1 VPATLQQYF
10 QQILPLEKCD
20 AEDGRVVGQLLVD
33 LVNSN
38 PKNLACAIRE
48 FANCTAMLRDCGFAH
63 LGDML
68 ARLLSADGQGGHDN
82 DTTTIP
88 STTIPSTPLA
98 TTDLGM
104 DPSSLTEKHAIT
116 IGSAISS
123 SVYKA
128 HALAA
133 GLNKV
138 IKSYGVLQAMK
149 SDYAWFVPMLEVVM
163 AHKAAQPRGSIIVM
177 GLRSSISSAASSD
190 VALHADAA
198 DQENGFSCVVRLGAR
213 GPVLLCEH
221 WLVIP

>member
-1 VPATLQQYF
+1 MPATLQKYF

-38 PKNLACAIRE
+38 PK
-48 FANCTAMLRDCGFAH
+48 
-63 LGDML
+63 
-68 ARLLSADGQGGHDN
+68 
-82 DTTTIP
+82 
-88 STTIPSTPLA
+88 
-98 TTDLGM
+98 
-104 DPSSLTEKHAIT
+104 EKHAIT

-149 SDYAWFVPMLEVVM
+149 SEYAWFVPMLEVVM
-163 AHKAAQPRGSIIVM
+163 AHKAAPPRGSIVM
-177 GLRSSISSAASSD
+177 KGLRSSISSAASSD
-190 VALHADAA
+190 AALHADAA
-198 DQENGFSCVVRLGAR
+198 DEENGFSSVVRLGAR

-221 WLVIP
+221 WLVIPLGPRFAFQTALLGVRHVCHHRCLRRPKRARSQLPRLWSRLCMK

>member
-1 VPATLQQYF
+1 VAVPATLQQYF

-33 LVNSN
+33 LASSN

-82 DTTTIP
+82 D
-88 STTIPSTPLA
+88 STAIPSTPLA
-98 TTDLGM
+98 TADLGM
-104 DPSSLTEKHAIT
+104 DPASLTEKHAIA

-123 SVYKA
+123 SVHQA
-128 HALAA
+128 HALAV

-138 IKSYGVLQAMK
+138 IKSHGVLQAMK
-149 SDYAWFVPMLEVVM
+149 SEYVWFVPMLEVVM
-163 AHKAAQPRGSIIVM
+163 AHKAAQHRGSMVM
-177 GLRSSISSAASSD
+177 KRLSSSISPVASSD
-190 VALHADAA
+190 VALHADTA
-198 DQENGFSCVVRLGAR
+198 EEESNFSSVVRLGA
-213 GPVLLCEH
+213 
-221 WLVIP
+221 